1 MNLRQN
7 TLLQIMLKEGS
18 FQTIDSLAVLLNC
31 SEKTLRND
39 IKDINTFLKDNNFET
54 SIQTKQGS
62 GVHLSLY
69 KSEEAYL
76 HFFLDTK
83 ILEIRPELE
92 RFYRGMIAL
101 LFSSQPF
108 V

>member
-54 SIQTKQGS
+54 SIQ
-62 GVHLSLY
+62 LY
-69 KSEEAYL
+69 VSV
-76 HFFLDTK
+76 FLD
-83 ILEIRPELE
+83 
-92 RFYRGMIAL
+92 
-101 LFSSQPF
+101 LFSFLYQIIYFRLS
-108 V
+108 

>member
-62 GVHLSLY
+62 GVHLFFIQEL
-69 KSEEAYL
+69 KKAYL

-83 ILEIRPELE
+83 NFRNTT
-92 RFYRGMIAL
+92 
-101 LFSSQPF
+101 
-108 V
+108 